1 MSEHLPT
8 TSNLVHHMNF
18 LPHYATVYAAC
29 KKPEELEVVF
39 SKTTTPNSYGVAT
52 KRNVKEGLGS

>member
-1 MSEHLPT
+1 
-8 TSNLVHHMNF
+8 MNF